1 MTFASVSPY
10 LLRDCEKFAGGLF
23 TALVDSEYLQQ
34 DDAGTEAEAASLDNP
49 SWSGIKCVV

>member
-1 MTFASVSPY
+1 MTFASVSP
-10 LLRDCEKFAGGLF
+10 LLFRVCEKFARGLF
-23 TALVDSEYLQQ
+23 TALVDGEYLQQ